1 MNWKLPLWA
10 VLATGA
16 AGVGGYYAYKGRD
29 CISGQA
35 AVCEKERADPKARSG
50 QIEATL
56 NQMQGNLSTS
66 RQELEALRKW
76 KGDAAKRMQ
85 TFRDM
90 SAKLQKMVDAGKL
103 GVRVRDGR
111 LVMRL
116 PQDVLFPSGVAD
128 LSREGEL
135 ALMEVAVILKQF
147 PDRRFMVAGHTDNQP
162 VKETYKDNWELS
174 MARALVV
181 TRFLVE
187 AKMKPQ
193 NIVAAGY
200 GEHDPIAKNATPE
213 GRRENRRIEI
223 ILLPDLSELPTLP
236 EDMAT
241 QVGQPKPEA
250 PPAKYGA
257 PSAHRARRFAAGRAG
272 TDAGGIAQ
280 RLGAALERRAQPLG
294 QRGALAGRLVGED
307 QDAFDSAPR
316 TSGWV
321 AFRHSSSS
329 QAAPRSPAR
338 RPAATPASVRGNAS
352 SSRRRASDR
361 SAARGAPATAAIA
374 RDR

>member
-1 MNWKLPLWA
+1 M
-10 VLATGA
+10 
-16 AGVGGYYAYKGRD
+16 
-29 CISGQA
+29 
-35 AVCEKERADPKARSG
+35 CEKERADLKARSG
-50 QIEATL
+50 QIEASL
-56 NQMQGNLSTS
+56 GQVQGNLSTS

-162 VKETYKDNWELS
+162 VKETFKDNWELS

-200 GEHDPIAKNATPE
+200 GEHDPIAKTPRPRVAARTAASRSSCCPICRSC
-213 GRRENRRIEI
+213 RRCRR
-223 ILLPDLSELPTLP
+223 TW
-236 EDMAT
+236 
-241 QVGQPKPEA
+241 
-250 PPAKYGA
+250 
-257 PSAHRARRFAAGRAG
+257 R
-272 TDAGGIAQ
+272 
-280 RLGAALERRAQPLG
+280 
-294 QRGALAGRLVGED
+294 
-307 QDAFDSAPR
+307 
-316 TSGWV
+316 
-321 AFRHSSSS
+321 
-329 QAAPRSPAR
+329 
-338 RPAATPASVRGNAS
+338 
-352 SSRRRASDR
+352 RRRASPSPRRRRR
-361 SAARGAPATAAIA
+361 SRIRQGAFAANGTRRRPRNTVPRYQPSGAGANALIISPASQRANVAPSSTERHSSRPSSRRDGCSGNPRSIPIPRISRPAADPATMRSRQALLGNLSVRLSQLRPRS
-374 RDR
+374 RDCASRPSRQRTHSAPLQFSWGSSSTTRVFSPGTGQA

>member
-1 MNWKLPLWA
+1 VNHQYDLPRSRRWKLPLWA
-10 VLATGA
+10 LLATGA
-16 AGVGGYYAYKGRD
+16 AGAGGYSAWQGRE
-29 CISGQA
+29 CMSGRA
-35 AVCEKERADPKARSG
+35 AVGEKERDALKARSG
-50 QIEATL
+50 QVESTL
-56 NQMQGNLSTS
+56 TQVQGSLNTS

-76 KGDAAKRMQ
+76 KSDAKRMQ

-116 PQDVLFPSGVAD
+116 PQDVLFPSGVAE
-128 LSREGEL
+128 LSRDGEL
-135 ALMEVAVILKQF
+135 ALMEVAVILSQF

-187 AKMKPQ
+187 AKMNAK

-200 GEHDPIAKNATPE
+200 GEHDPIAHNTTPD

-236 EDMAT
+236 EDMA
-241 QVGQPKPEA
+241 QAGP
-250 PPAKYGA
+250 PPADGA
-257 PSAHRARRFAAGRAG
+257 P
-272 TDAGGIAQ
+272 TKK
-280 RLGAALERRAQPLG
+280 
-294 QRGALAGRLVGED
+294 
-307 QDAFDSAPR
+307 
-316 TSGWV
+316 
-321 AFRHSSSS
+321 
-329 QAAPRSPAR
+329 
-338 RPAATPASVRGNAS
+338 
-352 SSRRRASDR
+352 
-361 SAARGAPATAAIA
+361 
-374 RDR
+374 

>member
-1 MNWKLPLWA
+1 MRWKLSLWA

-16 AGVGGYYAYKGRD
+16 AGAGGYYAWMGRD
-29 CISGQA
+29 CLSGKAVACERERDQLKARAGQA
-35 AVCEKERADPKARSG
+35 ES
-50 QIEATL
+50 TL
-56 NQMQGNLSTS
+56 AQTQGTLTTS
-66 RQELEALRKW
+66 RQELEELRKW

-116 PQDVLFPSGVAD
+116 PQDVLFPSGSAD
-128 LSREGEL
+128 LSRDGEL

-147 PDRRFMVAGHTDNQP
+147 PDRRFMVAGHTDNQA

-187 AKMKPQ
+187 AKMKPH

-200 GEHDPIAKNATPE
+200 GEYDPIAKNTTPE

-223 ILLPDLSELPTLP
+223 VLLPDLSELPTLP
-236 EDMAT
+236 EDLAQT
-241 QVGQPKPEA
+241 GPPTAEA
-250 PPAKYGA
+250 PPAK
-257 PSAHRARRFAAGRAG
+257 P
-272 TDAGGIAQ
+272 
-280 RLGAALERRAQPLG
+280 
-294 QRGALAGRLVGED
+294 
-307 QDAFDSAPR
+307 
-316 TSGWV
+316 
-321 AFRHSSSS
+321 
-329 QAAPRSPAR
+329 
-338 RPAATPASVRGNAS
+338 
-352 SSRRRASDR
+352 
-361 SAARGAPATAAIA
+361 
-374 RDR
+374 

>member
-1 MNWKLPLWA
+1 MGDPYDLQRRVRWKLPLWA

-16 AGVGGYYAYKGRD
+16 AGAGGYYAWQGRD
-29 CISGQA
+29 CISGKA
-35 AVCEKERADPKARSG
+35 IACEKERDNLRARNGEVES
-50 QIEATL
+50 TL
-56 NQMQGNLSTS
+56 SQMRGSLTTS
-66 RQELEALRKW
+66 RQELDELRKW

-116 PQDVLFPSGVAD
+116 PQDVLFPSGSAD

-135 ALMEVAVILKQF
+135 ALMEVAIILKEF
-147 PDRRFMVAGHTDNQP
+147 PERRFMVAGHTDNQP

-187 AKMKPQ
+187 AKMKAH

-200 GEHDPIAKNATPE
+200 GEYDPIAKNSTPE

-223 ILLPDLSELPTLP
+223 VLLPDLSELPTLP
-236 EDMAT
+236 EDLAQAT
-241 QVGQPKPEA
+241 PSPSDA
-250 PPAKYGA
+250 PPSKK
-257 PSAHRARRFAAGRAG
+257 
-272 TDAGGIAQ
+272 
-280 RLGAALERRAQPLG
+280 
-294 QRGALAGRLVGED
+294 
-307 QDAFDSAPR
+307 
-316 TSGWV
+316 
-321 AFRHSSSS
+321 
-329 QAAPRSPAR
+329 
-338 RPAATPASVRGNAS
+338 
-352 SSRRRASDR
+352 
-361 SAARGAPATAAIA
+361 
-374 RDR
+374 